1 MENKARIEAE
11 SNHPSRVGLDI
22 CVKLHD
28 LSGLRTVQ
36 VTRCWNAHRQIIL
49 DLIFVDQRVKD
60 AHQLVVLR
68 NAMSVWWIY
77 VSRGRFWAEG
87 IPITKSLIPIPYIHI
102 YPSGLMRN
110 IWMLHPVGKGV
121 TGVFLL
127 LLLALLLQ
135 DRFPQC
141 IPKPGAEGLYVHH
154 DVPTLLPLLQ
164 RPTSIANQR
173 TLQPVLTCWKPL
185 FEQLAN
191 DLSIL
196 VVEATVFKMQFF
208 WDKHKNSCVL
218 LLWAT
223 KTVPSIRSWYM

>member
-1 MENKARIEAE
+1 
-11 SNHPSRVGLDI
+11 
-22 CVKLHD
+22 
-28 LSGLRTVQ
+28 
-36 VTRCWNAHRQIIL
+36 
-49 DLIFVDQRVKD
+49 
-60 AHQLVVLR
+60 
-68 NAMSVWWIY
+68 
-77 VSRGRFWAEG
+77 
-87 IPITKSLIPIPYIHI
+87 
-102 YPSGLMRN
+102 
-110 IWMLHPVGKGV
+110 
-121 TGVFLL
+121 
-127 LLLALLLQ
+127 LQ